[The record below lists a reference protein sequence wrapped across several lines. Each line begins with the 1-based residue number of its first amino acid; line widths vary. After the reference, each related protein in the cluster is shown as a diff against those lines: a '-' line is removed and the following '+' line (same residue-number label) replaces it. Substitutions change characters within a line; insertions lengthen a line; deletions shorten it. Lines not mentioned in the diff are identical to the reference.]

1 MHCLVTKCPPSTH
14 AWPMHDRCYRTNN
27 SSAIWCLNQIKVWDF
42 QEFWKRNVL
51 NFVRWCHDAMVV
63 GEGGAYKPHHARYK
77 SVKRGPQRRRRPSA
91 CEPSERFY
99 YIYLISWIG
108 RYYNY
113 VELHL
118 FLIMYKKRELRG
130 TRDWLFLTVLTIN
143 ILIPDWMILI
153 RVDIYLNT

>member
-1 MHCLVTKCPPSTH
+1 MSTLHPCMTH
-14 AWPMHDRCYRTNN
+14 AWQMLPYQQLKCYLVFK
-27 SSAIWCLNQIKVWDF
+27 SNQSVGFSRILEKERFKFRAVMPR
-42 QEFWKRNVL
+42 RNGG
-51 NFVRWCHDAMVV
+51 R
-63 GEGGAYKPHHARYK
+63 GGGAYKSHHARHK

-108 RYYNY
+108 KYYNY